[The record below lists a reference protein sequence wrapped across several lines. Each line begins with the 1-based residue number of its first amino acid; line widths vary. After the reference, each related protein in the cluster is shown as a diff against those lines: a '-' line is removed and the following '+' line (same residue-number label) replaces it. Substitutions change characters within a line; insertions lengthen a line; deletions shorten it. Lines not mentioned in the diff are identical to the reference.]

1 MGESQALRA
10 LGDAGIPGD
19 KSHLATDE
27 KSAVAAARTIG
38 LPVVMKIA
46 SPDILHKSDIGGVLI
61 GLASEAEVEKGF
73 GELLARARR
82 AHPAARLQ
90 GCLVAPMIT
99 GGTEFVLGAKN
110 LDPVFGPVVMV
121 GLGGIFVEILHDISL
136 RLAPV
141 GLAEARA
148 MLREL
153 KGFALLEGA
162 RGRPPSDIEALARA
176 VVDLS
181 SFALAHAHDI
191 VSCDINP
198 FLVLTDGAVALDAVI
213 VRKA

>member
-1 MGESQALRA
+1 
-10 LGDAGIPGD
+10 
-19 KSHLATDE
+19 
-27 KSAVAAARTIG
+27 
-38 LPVVMKIA
+38 MKIA

-61 GLASEAEVEKGF
+61 GLASEAEVERGF
-73 GELLARARR
+73 GELLARARG
-82 AHPAARLQ
+82 AHPEARVQ
-90 GCLVAPMIT
+90 GCLVAPMIA
-99 GGTEFVLGAKN
+99 GGAEFVLGTN

-141 GLAEARA
+141 GLAQAHA

-162 RGRPPSDIEALARA
+162 RGRPPSDVEALARA
-176 VVDLS
+176 IVDLS
-181 SFALAHAHDI
+181 AFALAHAHDI

-198 FLVLTDGAVALDAVI
+198 FLVLTQGAVALDAVI